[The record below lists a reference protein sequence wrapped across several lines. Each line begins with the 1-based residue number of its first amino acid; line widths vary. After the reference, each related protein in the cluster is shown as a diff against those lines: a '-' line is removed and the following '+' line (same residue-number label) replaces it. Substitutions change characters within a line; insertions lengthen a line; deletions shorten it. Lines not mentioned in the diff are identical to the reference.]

1 MSVRDTILYQNEV
14 SDILSSNY
22 QWEKLKNTTIL
33 VTGATGSIGQVI
45 IDVLMRLNLDNDY
58 RCKIIAVSRNA
69 AKAEKLFRNYWN
81 HKYFEYISMD
91 VSEAVAINKKIDYI
105 LHAASNTHP
114 LQYAQEPIGTITT
127 NVFGTYHLLSLA
139 YKNNSEFLLFSSV
152 EIYGEN
158 NTDIE
163 MFNERDMG
171 YLDCATLRAGYPE
184 SKRIAESMC
193 FAFAKQLDIKFK
205 IARLARV
212 YGLTMSSQDSKA
224 IAQFLKNGL
233 NHENIILKS
242 EGNQLYSY
250 IYVMDCV
257 SGIFAVLLNGGDGEV
272 YNVSGTHSAITLKD
286 LAQMIAEEFGV
297 SVVYELPTQIET
309 EGFSKATKAVLNNEK
324 LITLGWSEKTSIKEG
339 VKKIRDEDQDKK
351 GRD

>member
-1 MSVRDTILYQNEV
+1 MKIRDSRVYQTEI
-14 SDILSSNY
+14 SDILDSDY
-22 QWEKLKNTTIL
+22 RWEKLQNTTIL
-33 VTGATGSIGQVI
+33 VTGATGLIGQVI
-45 IDVLMRLNLDNDY
+45 IDVLMKLNLDNDY

-69 AKAEKLFRNYWN
+69 AKAEEIFRNYWN

-91 VSEAVAINKKIDYI
+91 VSKSVAINKKIDYI

-184 SKRIAESMC
+184 SKRLAESMC
-193 FAFAKQLDIKFK
+193 FAFAKELDIKFK

-212 YGLTMSSQDSKA
+212 YGATMSFQDSRA
-224 IAQFLKNGL
+224 IVQFFKNGL
-233 NHENIILKS
+233 NHEDIMLKS

-250 IYVMDCV
+250 VYVMDCV
-257 SGIFAVLLNGGDGEV
+257 SGIFAVLLNGENREV
-272 YNVSGTHSAITLKD
+272 YNISGTNSAIMLKD

-297 SVVYELPTQIET
+297 SVVHELPTQIEK
-309 EGFSKATKAVLNNEK
+309 EGFSKATKAILGNEK
-324 LITLGWSEKTSIKEG
+324 LIGLGWSEKTGIEDGVRKIKDAY
-339 VKKIRDEDQDKK
+339 KKSCD
-351 GRD
+351 